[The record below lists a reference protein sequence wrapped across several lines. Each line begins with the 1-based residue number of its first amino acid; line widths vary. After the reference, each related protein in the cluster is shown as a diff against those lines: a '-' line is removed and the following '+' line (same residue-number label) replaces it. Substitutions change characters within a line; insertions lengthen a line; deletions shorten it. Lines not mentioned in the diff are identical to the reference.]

1 MPEVLIAPNSF
12 KECADS
18 VRLTHL
24 FHEALKSE
32 LGSKYSIKD
41 WHFIDKP
48 VSDGGD
54 GFLKVC
60 TENFHLKE
68 KEITVSAPFE
78 GEKVKT
84 SYGYSL
90 ENGTVYIES
99 AEVLGMKLIPKGKR
113 HPLRLSSKGLGE
125 ILFHLKEEKLAGR
138 LDVKRAVIG
147 IGGTGTSDFGIGM
160 CSILG
165 LKLLDKNKN
174 ELKPIPENFL
184 NAESVIWEDPHLG
197 FEVEAI
203 LDVNTPLLGENGA
216 ARIFAP
222 QKGASPE
229 EVEILEDG
237 IRNIVGILAKKKS
250 TENLLGAGGG
260 LAGGLNFFLNAEYK
274 FAREFL
280 KEDLGLDRTKMK
292 PDLIVTGE
300 GAFDSQS
307 MMQKGVSLI
316 LKEFM
321 DTDVPQFIC
330 AGKIKDVPSELK
342 KKNLHFIEISAFFNS
357 PVESMRNIEKGIL
370 LASEEILKIYFANRG

>member
-1 MPEVLIAPNSF
+1 M
-12 KECADS
+12 
-18 VRLTHL
+18 
-24 FHEALKSE
+24 
-32 LGSKYSIKD
+32 
-41 WHFIDKP
+41 DKP

-60 TENFHLKE
+60 TENFHLNE

-99 AEVLGMKLIPKGKR
+99 AEVLGMKLIPKDKR
-113 HPLRLSSKGLGE
+113 HPLKLSSKGLGE
-125 ILFHLKEEKLAGR
+125 ILLHLKEEKLKRR
-138 LDVKRAVIG
+138 LEVRKAVIG

-165 LKLLDKNKN
+165 LKLLDKNKK
-174 ELKPIPENFL
+174 ELKPVPENFL
-184 NAESVIWEDPHLG
+184 NAESVIWENPELG

-203 LDVNTPLLGENGA
+203 LDVNTPLLGEQGA
-216 ARIFAP
+216 ARVFAP

-229 EVEILEDG
+229 EVVILEDG
-237 IRNIVGILAKKKS
+237 LRNIVSIIGKWKA
-250 TENLLGAGGG
+250 TEDLLGAGGG
-260 LAGGLNFFLNAEYK
+260 LAGGLHFFLDANYK
-274 FAREFL
+274 FASEFL
-280 KEDLGLDRTKMK
+280 KEVLGIDRMKMK

-321 DTDVPQFIC
+321 DTDIPQFIC
-330 AGKIKDVPSELK
+330 AGKIKDVPNELK

-357 PVESMRNIEKGIL
+357 PEESMRNIEKGVL
-370 LASEEILKIYFANRG
+370 LASKEILKIFFANRN